1 MNLDLQK
8 VLPAEAFE
16 TEQNEGD
23 YIGKDGLLYCGV
35 CRTKKQTRLPASDF
49 TGGREMIVPCICKCK
64 VEENKRK
71 EEEEKK
77 RQEMQ
82 RLERLKASSLMD
94 AKLKAAR
101 LDGYQV
107 DGDNQ
112 KIYNLAGNYV
122 KRFDEMDEK
131 RQGLLF
137 WGTVGTGKS
146 YTAACIA
153 NELLNQMIPVVMTSF
168 VKILQNIQGN
178 PDEEERIMAGL
189 NTTKLLIIDEF
200 PYACKVNESIP
211 SILQVLW
218 DEKLRHENVMIILCG
233 SAMSFIEK
241 ELLAEKN
248 PLYGRTTGIYK
259 MKPLPYTDA
268 IRFFPNYS
276 DEDKLLAYAIL
287 GGIPHYLSQFDR
299 NLSLEQNVKRNILRK
314 GCALY
319 NEVEFL
325 LKQEL
330 RETAVYNTI
339 VEAIALGC
347 NSFSEILGKTQLEKS
362 KLSVYLK
369 NLIEISIVEKEV
381 LPQKVWVDCVNCPK
395 FPDCDETAVLLEI

>member
-49 TGGREMIVPCICKCK
+49 TGGKEMIVPCICKCK

-94 AKLKAAR
+94 TKLKAAR

-122 KRFDEMDEK
+122 KRFDEMYEK

-189 NTTKLLIIDEF
+189 NAAKLLIIDDLGAERSTD
-200 PYACKVNESIP
+200 YALEKVYY
-211 SILQVLW
+211 
-218 DEKLRHENVMIILCG
+218 IIDSRYLSG
-233 SAMSFIEK
+233 
-241 ELLAEKN
+241 
-248 PLYGRTTGIYK
+248 
-259 MKPLPYTDA
+259 KPLILTTNMTLKDMQESEDIRYRRIYDRIFEMCFPVRFAGRSWREKAASKRFDA
-268 IRFFPNYS
+268 M
-276 DEDKLLAYAIL
+276 
-287 GGIPHYLSQFDR
+287 
-299 NLSLEQNVKRNILRK
+299 
-314 GCALY
+314 
-319 NEVEFL
+319 
-325 LKQEL
+325 
-330 RETAVYNTI
+330 
-339 VEAIALGC
+339 
-347 NSFSEILGKTQLEKS
+347 
-362 KLSVYLK
+362 K
-369 NLIEISIVEKEV
+369 NLMEE
-381 LPQKVWVDCVNCPK
+381 
-395 FPDCDETAVLLEI
+395 

>member
-49 TGGREMIVPCICKCK
+49 TGGREIIVPCICKCK

-122 KRFDEMDEK
+122 KRFDEMYEK
-131 RQGLLF
+131 RQEINRI
-137 WGTVGTGKS
+137 S
-146 YTAACIA
+146 D
-153 NELLNQMIPVVMTSF
+153 F
-168 VKILQNIQGN
+168 VHCSDQ
-178 PDEEERIMAGL
+178 
-189 NTTKLLIIDEF
+189 IDELSF
-200 PYACKVNESIP
+200 RQMVNSRYETEYYNDDFLKTGHNKGLWHYIRQKDYNIYYA
-211 SILQVLW
+211 
-218 DEKLRHENVMIILCG
+218 EN
-233 SAMSFIEK
+233 
-241 ELLAEKN
+241 
-248 PLYGRTTGIYK
+248 RIYTK
-259 MKPLPYTDA
+259 
-268 IRFFPNYS
+268 
-276 DEDKLLAYAIL
+276 
-287 GGIPHYLSQFDR
+287 
-299 NLSLEQNVKRNILRK
+299 
-314 GCALY
+314 
-319 NEVEFL
+319 
-325 LKQEL
+325 
-330 RETAVYNTI
+330 
-339 VEAIALGC
+339 
-347 NSFSEILGKTQLEKS
+347 FSEIEADA
-362 KLSVYLK
+362 
-369 NLIEISIVEKEV
+369 KE
-381 LPQKVWVDCVNCPK
+381 
-395 FPDCDETAVLLEI
+395 ER

>member
-16 TEQNEGD
+16 TERNEGD

-49 TGGREMIVPCICKCK
+49 TGGREIIVPCICKCK

-122 KRFDEMDEK
+122 KRFDEMYEK

-137 WGTVGTGKS
+137 WGAVGTGKS

-153 NELLNQMIPVVMTSF
+153 NELLDQMIPVVMTSF

-189 NTTKLLIIDEF
+189 NVAKLLIIDDLGAERSTD
-200 PYACKVNESIP
+200 YALEKVHN
-211 SILQVLW
+211 
-218 DEKLRHENVMIILCG
+218 IIDSRYLSG
-233 SAMSFIEK
+233 
-241 ELLAEKN
+241 
-248 PLYGRTTGIYK
+248 
-259 MKPLPYTDA
+259 KPLILTTNMTLKDMQESEDIRYRRIYDRIFEMCFPVRFAGRSWREKAASKRFDA
-268 IRFFPNYS
+268 M
-276 DEDKLLAYAIL
+276 
-287 GGIPHYLSQFDR
+287 
-299 NLSLEQNVKRNILRK
+299 
-314 GCALY
+314 
-319 NEVEFL
+319 
-325 LKQEL
+325 
-330 RETAVYNTI
+330 
-339 VEAIALGC
+339 
-347 NSFSEILGKTQLEKS
+347 
-362 KLSVYLK
+362 K
-369 NLIEISIVEKEV
+369 NLMEE
-381 LPQKVWVDCVNCPK
+381 
-395 FPDCDETAVLLEI
+395 

>member
-1 MNLDLQK
+1 MMDLDLQK

-122 KRFDEMDEK
+122 KRFDEMYEK
-131 RQGLLF
+131 RQGLGMKCGPGQLDMD
-137 WGTVGTGKS
+137 TLEHLNNLQ
-146 YTAACIA
+146 A
-153 NELLNQMIPVVMTSF
+153 EL
-168 VKILQNIQGN
+168 
-178 PDEEERIMAGL
+178 DR
-189 NTTKLLIIDEF
+189 TK
-200 PYACKVNESIP
+200 A
-211 SILQVLW
+211 
-218 DEKLRHENVMIILCG
+218 
-233 SAMSFIEK
+233 
-241 ELLAEKN
+241 
-248 PLYGRTTGIYK
+248 
-259 MKPLPYTDA
+259 
-268 IRFFPNYS
+268 
-276 DEDKLLAYAIL
+276 
-287 GGIPHYLSQFDR
+287 
-299 NLSLEQNVKRNILRK
+299 
-314 GCALY
+314 
-319 NEVEFL
+319 
-325 LKQEL
+325 EL
-330 RETAVYNTI
+330 REA
-339 VEAIALGC
+339 
-347 NSFSEILGKTQLEKS
+347 KS
-362 KLSVYLK
+362 GPDYKLLYDQ
-369 NLIEISIVEKEV
+369 LIEKMLSR
-381 LPQKVWVDCVNCPK
+381 
-395 FPDCDETAVLLEI
+395 

>member
-49 TGGREMIVPCICKCK
+49 TGGREIIVPCICKCK

-122 KRFDEMDEK
+122 KRFDEMYEK

-189 NTTKLLIIDEF
+189 NTAKLLIIDDLGAERSTD
-200 PYACKVNESIP
+200 YALEKVYN
-211 SILQVLW
+211 
-218 DEKLRHENVMIILCG
+218 IIDRRYLSG
-233 SAMSFIEK
+233 
-241 ELLAEKN
+241 
-248 PLYGRTTGIYK
+248 
-259 MKPLPYTDA
+259 KPLILTTNMTLKDMQESEDIRYRRIYDRIFEMCFPVRFAGRSWREKAASKRFDA
-268 IRFFPNYS
+268 M
-276 DEDKLLAYAIL
+276 
-287 GGIPHYLSQFDR
+287 
-299 NLSLEQNVKRNILRK
+299 
-314 GCALY
+314 
-319 NEVEFL
+319 
-325 LKQEL
+325 
-330 RETAVYNTI
+330 
-339 VEAIALGC
+339 
-347 NSFSEILGKTQLEKS
+347 
-362 KLSVYLK
+362 K
-369 NLIEISIVEKEV
+369 NLMEE
-381 LPQKVWVDCVNCPK
+381 
-395 FPDCDETAVLLEI
+395 